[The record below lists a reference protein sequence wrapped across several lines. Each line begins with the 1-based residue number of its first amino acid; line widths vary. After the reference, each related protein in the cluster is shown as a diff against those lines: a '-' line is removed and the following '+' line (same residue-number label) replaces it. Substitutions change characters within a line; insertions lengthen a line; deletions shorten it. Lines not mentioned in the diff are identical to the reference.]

1 VIARV
6 PRVGH
11 ARGGDDVVF
20 SGGQDSVLTLAAEL
34 ASIVRPGSLWWS
46 GATVVL
52 HEHRL
57 DPLLAEAEAKVR
69 VSPPAESAAV
79 RTMYKKVGIDPTKT
93 RPSNEALLRRVRKGD
108 TIPRINSAVDIV
120 NWCSLEFQLPY
131 GLYDAAKIRG
141 NVTMRRGVEG
151 EKYAGIRKDDVNV
164 GGRITVADDQGPFGN
179 PTSDSARTMVTPATS
194 ELLVV
199 VYAPIEIGQSQ
210 LDSVLRITAERLALI
225 VGGRQSSAA
234 G

>member
-1 VIARV
+1 MFA
-6 PRVGH
+6 
-11 ARGGDDVVF
+11 
-20 SGGQDSVLTLAAEL
+20 LAPEL
-34 ASIVRPGSLWWS
+34 SSIVRPGAIWWT

-69 VSPPAESAAV
+69 ATPPAESAAV
-79 RTMYKKVGIDPTKT
+79 RTMYKKVGLDPTKT

-108 TIPRINSAVDIV
+108 TVPRINSAVDVV

-131 GLYDAAKIRG
+131 GLYDAAKIQG
-141 NVTMRRGVEG
+141 GVTMRLGAEG

-164 GGRITVADDQGPFGN
+164 GGRITVADAQGPFGN
-179 PTSDSARTMVTPATS
+179 PTSDSARTMVTPGAT

-199 VYAPIEIGQSQ
+199 VYAPSEVGKPQ
-210 LDSVLRITAERLALI
+210 LQRVLQVTAERLALI
-225 VGGRQSSAA
+225 VGGRQTASI
-234 G
+234 GG